1 MVEVSQKFKDLSRE
15 NGRHVY
21 CRIEAGDEVFLDDR
35 LLEFTFD
42 DVTHPDWFTLGTTC
56 ANRFHFKARFSG
68 ELEVGAEVRPYISF
82 DNEEWCPLG
91 IFYISRRYV
100 RGDTISITAY
110 DKMYS
115 LDIEYRYDG
124 ILPVTSDVLLAD
136 VCAKHGI
143 EPLELGYGYKVEKLP
158 SLCTARDMIGY
169 IAGINRCCAKI
180 DRYGR
185 LVFKECGTV
194 DSDEMDYI
202 SLNNCIDVQ
211 RNMTKSVVTALT
223 AETDDGILY
232 AGSGAEIST
241 IQIYNP
247 LMTQEILDGIRALMK
262 NFSFYGADIVMQGQ
276 PHLES
281 GESIRIYGGGGYF
294 QVMISEIE
302 YHYNGALTAT
312 LYSRNKTYVDAVA
325 HMDDLEEM
333 LKSLKLSNSVFT
345 MKSENEELITLDTNP
360 KIIADFTFETGD
372 DGFAELHINT
382 SVTLSDANRIIFE
395 IYVNG
400 TDSGRNLIHCPDTH
414 ECPLTEL
421 YHLAQKLKKGENRLY
436 VTARTNINGAYIL
449 PKAMSANLVVHGCSS
464 GTGDMRDKLAFHDD
478 IGMVTLK
485 PLDVRFN
492 EITYTYTA
500 EQ

>member
-1 MVEVSQKFKDLSRE
+1 
-15 NGRHVY
+15 
-21 CRIEAGDEVFLDDR
+21 
-35 LLEFTFD
+35 
-42 DVTHPDWFTLGTTC
+42 
-56 ANRFHFKARFSG
+56 
-68 ELEVGAEVRPYISF
+68 
-82 DNEEWCPLG
+82 
-91 IFYISRRYV
+91 
-100 RGDTISITAY
+100 SITAY